1 MSTYCPYSDY
11 SFGKYAV
18 RKKKKKKSLL
28 AHLLEIQGKDLLL
41 RHYCIQD
48 FKYCHQEHS

>member
-18 RKKKKKKSLL
+18 RKKKKKRMCKINNVLRSAQLYQ
-28 AHLLEIQGKDLLL
+28 LE
-41 RHYCIQD
+41 
-48 FKYCHQEHS
+48 

>member
-18 RKKKKKKSLL
+18 RKKKNGKKKRKKRMCKINNVLRSAQLYQ
-28 AHLLEIQGKDLLL
+28 LE
-41 RHYCIQD
+41 
-48 FKYCHQEHS
+48 

>member
-18 RKKKKKKSLL
+18 RKKKKNGKKKRKKRMCKINNVLRSAQLYQ
-28 AHLLEIQGKDLLL
+28 LE
-41 RHYCIQD
+41 
-48 FKYCHQEHS
+48 